1 MIIIFT
7 INITKLMW
15 SCSAVIILTIFLIT
29 TLCPPKNVHPPFYF
43 LNDSCQKLTNF
54 NDFWLLN
61 PEKIVHENLTD
72 LSTSP
77 VRCSYFTLG
86 NPKNHFNSIHTSE
99 CLCYLRRKHLPTPSE
114 NVTTLT
120 CELQNFFF

>member
-1 MIIIFT
+1 MINSYDNNIYREHYK
-7 INITKLMW
+7 INVVV
-15 SCSAVIILTIFLIT
+15 SCSHHCNNILIT

-61 PEKIVHENLTD
+61 SEKIVHENLTD

-77 VRCSYFTLG
+77 VRCSYFTVG
-86 NPKNHFNSIHTSE
+86 NPKKVFQ
-99 CLCYLRRKHLPTPSE
+99 L
-114 NVTTLT
+114 
-120 CELQNFFF
+120 

>member
-7 INITKLMW
+7 VNIIKLMW

-54 NDFWLLN
+54 NEFWLLN

-86 NPKNHFNSIHTSE
+86 NPKKVFQ
-99 CLCYLRRKHLPTPSE
+99 L
-114 NVTTLT
+114 
-120 CELQNFFF
+120 